1 MKRLFTLIFVGLA
14 LALTGCAAFDA
25 AHIEGQKQDAAKY
38 KDYSDVEYQ
47 KQVAVQEC
55 FKKAGTDTQIA
66 FCARV
71 GQSTGMAS
79 TFGGRPTATA
89 IAPTSG
95 QMLKDTL
102 TGIAPYAAAAAIV
115 KSATNVQAK
124 DPITVTQPEPVIVR
138 PEVVHP
144 TVIHSAPA
152 AP

>member
-1 MKRLFTLIFVGLA
+1 MLTKTTFLA
-14 LALTGCAAFDA
+14 LAFLALSGCAALDA

-38 KDYSDVEYQ
+38 SDYADVEYQ

-55 FKKAGTDTQIA
+55 FKKAGSDTQIA
-66 FCARV
+66 FCAMF

-89 IAPTSG
+89 IAPTTG
-95 QMLKDTL
+95 QMVKDTL
-102 TGIAPYAAAAAIV
+102 TGVAPYAAAAAIV
-115 KSATNVQAK
+115 KSATSVQAK

-144 TVIHSAPA
+144 AIVHSTASP
-152 AP
+152 